1 MAGRELTMF
10 TSCGGSGDKTIEG
23 FMHKTSETTP
33 EPTETPKV
41 TEKVPESF
49 IEQMSHETTKV
60 SSEDLISSVEDK
72 LSSLINPAK
81 KDETEKFSH
90 DLDQTDAPTIFS
102 LIVFLVLGFAIFY
115 LLFVRNKN

>member
-23 FMHKTSETTP
+23 FVQNGSETTP

-49 IEQMSHETTKV
+49 VERMSHETKEAA
-60 SSEDLISSVEDK
+60 EDLISSVEDK

-81 KDETEKFSH
+81 DDETEEFSH
-90 DLDQTDAPTIFS
+90 DLDQTDVPTTFS